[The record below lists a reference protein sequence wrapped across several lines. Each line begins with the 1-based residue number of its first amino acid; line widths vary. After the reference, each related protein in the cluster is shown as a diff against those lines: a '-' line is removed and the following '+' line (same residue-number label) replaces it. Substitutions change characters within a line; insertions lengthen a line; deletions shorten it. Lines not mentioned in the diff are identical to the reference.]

1 MESHQ
6 TQKTTTLGLL
16 FSPPAS
22 LGGGTRGGYD
32 VMINY
37 DALERERRR
46 LDFCQ
51 YRLQVVFLNNTL
63 NY

>member
-1 MESHQ
+1 METHQ
-6 TQKTTTLGLL
+6 TQKTATLGLL

-22 LGGGTRGGYD
+22 LGGEVGGGG
-32 VMINY
+32 VSNY
-37 DALERERRR
+37 DALERDRRR